1 MQSRLFIE
9 WAVKSHGCD
18 MKSLRLVRGFHVVP
32 VDRAIKTIIGYD
44 LNLLIEIIAYV
55 CLPYLSPCFCKGAR
69 GIRAKRDALKAH
81 IVRYLAGVNGQQ
93 ENLRQSVAT

>member
-1 MQSRLFIE
+1 MQTSRKGNWSLQGMQTSEKVIGHNKVCRPPEKAIGHGKVCRPLERVISHIKVCRPPTSPE

-44 LNLLIEIIAYV
+44 LNL
-55 CLPYLSPCFCKGAR
+55 S
-69 GIRAKRDALKAH
+69 D
-81 IVRYLAGVNGQQ
+81 
-93 ENLRQSVAT
+93 